1 MADAATVPH
10 RLGQDMGMA
19 QILHG
24 PLHLSKAY
32 QTADV
37 GGADGDAA
45 HRDLRDD
52 VAAKTQLGALAFQQL
67 RSALVLV
74 AEAVVMTGHQ
84 MDGVIPL
91 DENFRYEILPGCSHY
106 LLVKGNHDDIIDA
119 VETFGQP
126 GPVLRGVD
134 EGHRYAGD
142 YLLRRLRPGEHR
154 RADAPGLGLLRR
166 AAQQGAM
173 AQMYPVKKAQ
183 GNDSRLIGHTYAPKK
198 FLIDVSVPHS
208 ARERQRKSPL
218 RPWTR

>member
-1 MADAATVPH
+1 
-10 RLGQDMGMA
+10 MGVA

-45 HRDLRDD
+45 DRDLRDN
-52 VAAKTQLGALAFQQL
+52 VAAKTQLGALAFQQF

-91 DENFRYEILPGCSHY
+91 DENFRYEILPGGSHH
-106 LLVKGNHDDIIDA
+106 LLVKGDHDDIVDA

-126 GPVLRGVD
+126 DPVLGELMRGTGTPVTTSFGGCAQVNTA
-134 EGHRYAGD
+134 ERTPPGAWLPPRYGAA
-142 YLLRRLRPGEHR
+142 RRRGPDGPR
-154 RADAPGLGLLRR
+154 
-166 AAQQGAM
+166 
-173 AQMYPVKKAQ
+173 
-183 GNDSRLIGHTYAPKK
+183 
-198 FLIDVSVPHS
+198 
-208 ARERQRKSPL
+208 RKSPEQ
-218 RPWTR
+218 

>member
-1 MADAATVPH
+1 MVRRGQVHRGDADGVADAATVPH

-37 GGADGDAA
+37 GGADGDAVD
-45 HRDLRDD
+45 RDLRDN

-91 DENFRYEILPGCSHY
+91 DENFRYEILPGGSHH
-106 LLVKGNHDDIIDA
+106 LLVKGDHDDIVDA

-154 RADAPGLGLLRR
+154 RADAPALGFLHG
-166 AAQQGAM
+166 AAQQGAV
-173 AQMYPVKKAQ
+173 AQMDPVEKAQ
-183 GNDSRLIGHTYAPKK
+183 SNDFWLNGHG
-198 FLIDVSVPHS
+198 FML
-208 ARERQRKSPL
+208 QKSS
-218 RPWTR
+218 

>member
-1 MADAATVPH
+1 MRGRHQIHRGDADGVADAAAVPH

-45 HRDLRDD
+45 DRDLRDD

-91 DENFRYEILPGCSHY
+91 DENFRYEILPGGSHH
-106 LLVKGNHDDIIDA
+106 LLVKGNHDDIVDA

-142 YLLRRLRPGEHR
+142 YLFRRLRPGEHR
-154 RADAPGLGLLRR
+154 RADAPAPGFLHGT
-166 AAQQGAM
+166 AQQGAV
-173 AQMYPVKKAQ
+173 AQMDPVEKAQ
-183 GNDSRLIGHTYAPKK
+183 SNDFWLNGHG
-198 FLIDVSVPHS
+198 FML
-208 ARERQRKSPL
+208 QKSS
-218 RPWTR
+218 